1 MTAVTEQAELL
12 PAEAGALEPDAVHDP
27 GAAPPFV
34 ITRPGL
40 YDIPEADYHRD
51 PVPGGSLSCSV
62 AKKLIDEC
70 PAIARY
76 EADNP
81 PGPKKAFDL
90 GSAFHQLV
98 LGRGPELVVV
108 ERADGKTDWN
118 TNAVKAEVEAV
129 RAAGKIP
136 LKRAE
141 LAAAKQMAAA
151 VLADPDAGP
160 LFAPGTGL
168 AERTIVWTH
177 ERTGTPMRSMLDWLR
192 LDDGLPPLIGDLK
205 SARSVSKRGV
215 AKAVA
220 EFLYFMQ
227 DPFYRAAVASLG
239 FDIRDIAFVFAFVDT
254 SPPHLVTTA
263 VLDAEAVAEGMAC
276 IEDAIDLWVRC
287 HETGIWPGYT
297 DDILT
302 ISLPNWRLKH

>member
-1 MTAVTEQAELL
+1 MAAATEQAEPQAAAV
-12 PAEAGALEPDAVHDP
+12 PAKPERIWL
-27 GAAPPFV
+27 
-34 ITRPGL
+34 TRPGL
-40 YDIPEADYHRD
+40 YEIPEADYHRD

-70 PAIARY
+70 PAIVKHEMDHAR
-76 EADNP
+76 A
-81 PGPKKAFDL
+81 PKKAWDL
-90 GSAFHQLV
+90 GGVFHSLV
-98 LGRGPELVVV
+98 LGRGSDFVIV
-108 ERADGKTDWN
+108 EREDGKPEWN
-118 TNAVKAEVEAV
+118 TDKVKAEVAAV

-141 LAAAKQMAAA
+141 LAAAERMAAA
-151 VLADPDAGP
+151 VFADPNAGP
-160 LFAPGTGL
+160 LFTPGTGL

-192 LDDGLPPLIGDLK
+192 LDDGMPPLIGDLK

-220 EFLYFMQ
+220 EFLYYMQ

-239 FDIRDIAFVFAFVDT
+239 FDLSDIGFIFVFVDS

-263 VLDAEAVAEGMAC
+263 VLDAEAVTEGMAC
-276 IEDAIDLWVRC
+276 IEEAIDLWVRC

-302 ISLPNWRLKH
+302 VSLPNWRLKH